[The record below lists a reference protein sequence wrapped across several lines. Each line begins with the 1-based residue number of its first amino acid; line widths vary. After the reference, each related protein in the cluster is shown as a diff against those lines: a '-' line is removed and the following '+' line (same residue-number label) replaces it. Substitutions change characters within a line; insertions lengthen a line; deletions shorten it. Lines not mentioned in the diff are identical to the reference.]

1 MKSPCCVLLLATPAY
16 SWAVGTAAGRQLAA
30 SRLGVARAPHPCV
43 RMGILDRLFGE
54 PQDDERD
61 GQEARGEYLDQP
73 MKLNKYF
80 DQVVNISA
88 PELVQNFAQ
97 TAPPEVQ
104 QAVRTTVMGLF
115 GGLPSA
121 QFETTITSTSQNV
134 ASLMYSMQMTGY
146 MFQNA
151 AYRLSLKKSLDRAVR
166 LLPGEIAAEPAQR
179 ASAPSDG
186 LPVVSGTIA
195 VDMGAGSKVE
205 VDAAAYVADLH
216 NEVAALKSALA
227 RAEERPAQDAGSG
240 ALLAYMQ
247 SLPREQV
254 QDLSRGI
261 SPEVLECMQMLIEAV
276 LSRDTAVLGGLTVVE
291 SSGVKLRELLVWQLI
306 TGYKLRELE
315 QRDELNKLFA
325 K

>member
-1 MKSPCCVLLLATPAY
+1 MLLATPAY
-16 SWAVGTAAGRQLAA
+16 SWAVGTAPGRQLAA
-30 SRLGVARAPHPCV
+30 SRLGVAGAPRPCV
-43 RMGILDRLFGE
+43 QMGILDRLFGE

-61 GQEARGEYLDQP
+61 GQEARGEYLDRP

-166 LLPGEIAAEPAQR
+166 LLPGESAAEPAQR